1 MAEAKPKVG
10 SRRKARDIMQT
21 ELLTVG
27 TSTPLDD
34 VERLLGEH
42 RIGGVPV
49 TDETGH
55 LVGVVSMRDLI
66 EHYAEEPGS
75 HAHPGFYH
83 HVRGRSRDEDD
94 DEEDLATFGG
104 SDGDGAT
111 ASDIMTGEVFAVE
124 ADTSLREVA
133 KEMLRLRIHRIL
145 VKEKGKHV
153 GLISAFDLLEAFVN

>member
-1 MAEAKPKVG
+1 MAEAKPKLG
-10 SRRKARDIMQT
+10 TRRKARDIMQT

-27 TSTPLDD
+27 ASTPLDE
-34 VERLLGEH
+34 VERLLGEY

-55 LVGVVSMRDLI
+55 LVGVVSMRDLV

-75 HAHPGFYH
+75 HALGPGFYH
-83 HVRGRSRDEDD
+83 DALERG
-94 DEEDLATFGG
+94 EEEMTTFGG
-104 SDGDGAT
+104 SSGDGET
-111 ASDIMTGEVFAVE
+111 ASGIMTGEVYAVE
-124 ADTSLREVA
+124 ANTSLREVA